1 MDEKIKLIWLPK
13 AFADIE
19 RIYNWHS
26 VHSQQ
31 GANRLLKRIF
41 TTADTLSVF
50 PTAGRIES
58 HLQRAEKTYRSIVV
72 DKRYKLIYRIGNNGT
87 LVITQGIWPCK
98 RDPQFMSS
106 FNGWAILRYINLLS
120 LLKSRLVAPVFL
132 TPQRGWMKTSPLRPQ
147 AKTDC
152 CKTTGDYSD
161 FKRITYNP

>member
-19 RIYNWHS
+19 RIYNRHS

-41 TTADTLSVF
+41 TTADTLSAF

-72 DKRYKLIYRIGNNGT
+72 DKRYKLIYRIRNNGT
-87 LVITQGIWPCK
+87 LVIIQGIWPCK

-106 FNGWAILRYINLLS
+106 FNG
-120 LLKSRLVAPVFL
+120 
-132 TPQRGWMKTSPLRPQ
+132 
-147 AKTDC
+147 
-152 CKTTGDYSD
+152 
-161 FKRITYNP
+161 

>member
-31 GANRLLKRIF
+31 GANRLLKSIF

-87 LVITQGIWPCK
+87 LVIMQGIWPCK

-106 FNGWAILRYINLLS
+106 FNG
-120 LLKSRLVAPVFL
+120 
-132 TPQRGWMKTSPLRPQ
+132 
-147 AKTDC
+147 
-152 CKTTGDYSD
+152 
-161 FKRITYNP
+161 

>member
-26 VHSQQ
+26 IHSQQ

-72 DKRYKLIYRIGNNGT
+72 DKRYKLIYRIRNNGT
-87 LVITQGIWPCK
+87 LVIIQGIWPCK

-106 FNGWAILRYINLLS
+106 FNE
-120 LLKSRLVAPVFL
+120 
-132 TPQRGWMKTSPLRPQ
+132 
-147 AKTDC
+147 
-152 CKTTGDYSD
+152 
-161 FKRITYNP
+161 